1 MENTHRMA
9 ARSAWKGS
17 RRSLA
22 LAIAWTFLLPGVA
35 LALTVTG
42 TVNDSSGNPIPS
54 IRVQV
59 WDEDTNDVI
68 PTGDDLIDTVY
79 TNAAGVY
86 TMNAASGWGPE
97 NPDIYV
103 VVDWKFPLT
112 PAASF
117 NNAHMNL
124 IGTTTINTCGADAPI
139 LFTSKTSAIT
149 TDFAGASLTVPVQ
162 NMANALA
169 QGVGNLHLA
178 INRVINYYED
188 NKGSAGWSLSAD
200 VDVKVRLNPPTNPV
214 GSFYC
219 QNNGT
224 IFIADV
230 DINGGGGGFVSD
242 IYHEMGH
249 LLHHRMQ
256 GGPLP
261 SGGFSGSHSSNT
273 ESDPE
278 FALREAWPSYPAELT
293 DGLYGNDNKYAV
305 YRDTSNNGWRGDEA
319 SPTGRDVGGFESG
332 ERVEAAVG
340 GVWFGLDSD
349 PAFGLTTNGHNF
361 DDILQVFL
369 DDKPNHIFAFAQ
381 GLVADVG
388 ANTAAARQVYHH
400 LQRHGIVFTRA
411 RFGPD
416 PFALPQSGFNG
427 SAQDVGGR
435 VFLRGVVQT
444 KVEATSTADLGV
456 DQTIGLNRI
465 RIRYNTPADNL
476 TGTPASFPPANVT
489 SWGVTPG
496 GVIGFDTTNLT
507 DGEYDLLIAGENVD
521 GFEDNF
527 LPTWAPNPAAVP
539 ADPGDANPT
548 VDTEEKYLKVLG
560 AWYDRDRN
568 PNTNTGPEGK
578 VVVDNTKPTTQVG
591 VTP

>member
-117 NNAHMNL
+117 NNAHMNM

-200 VDVKVRLNPPTNPV
+200 VDVKVRLNPP
-214 GSFYC
+214 
-219 QNNGT
+219 
-224 IFIADV
+224 
-230 DINGGGGGFVSD
+230 
-242 IYHEMGH
+242 H
-249 LLHHRMQ
+249 
-256 GGPLP
+256 
-261 SGGFSGSHSSNT
+261 
-273 ESDPE
+273 
-278 FALREAWPSYPAELT
+278 
-293 DGLYGNDNKYAV
+293 
-305 YRDTSNNGWRGDEA
+305 
-319 SPTGRDVGGFESG
+319 
-332 ERVEAAVG
+332 
-340 GVWFGLDSD
+340 
-349 PAFGLTTNGHNF
+349 
-361 DDILQVFL
+361 
-369 DDKPNHIFAFAQ
+369 
-381 GLVADVG
+381 
-388 ANTAAARQVYHH
+388 
-400 LQRHGIVFTRA
+400 
-411 RFGPD
+411 
-416 PFALPQSGFNG
+416 QSGRLLLLPEQWHHFH
-427 SAQDVGGR
+427 R
-435 VFLRGVVQT
+435 RRGHQ
-444 KVEATSTADLGV
+444 
-456 DQTIGLNRI
+456 RWWRRF
-465 RIRYNTPADNL
+465 RIRYLPRD
-476 TGTPASFPPANVT
+476 GPPASPPHAGR
-489 SWGVTPG
+489 SASQWGV
-496 GVIGFDTTNLT
+496 
-507 DGEYDLLIAGENVD
+507 
-521 GFEDNF
+521 
-527 LPTWAPNPAAVP
+527 
-539 ADPGDANPT
+539 
-548 VDTEEKYLKVLG
+548 LG
-560 AWYDRDRN
+560 
-568 PNTNTGPEGK
+568 K
-578 VVVDNTKPTTQVG
+578 S
-591 VTP
+591 